1 MRERGFRGEGRI
13 KKGGL
18 IFLQFLILS
27 LFMIGLTA
35 CQVQPSYLPT
45 PTKTPYGVS
54 TTLPTAAA
62 APTQAATAAP
72 EPTQVPE
79 PAADA
84 APPQAPQSEV
94 ITVDNAS
101 LVVGSRLVSLDTP
114 TALAWSPDGSLLAV
128 LAADGIH
135 LFDGQDLSASRLVDP
150 GTGGGSSLVF
160 TPDGSS
166 IILAGYDGTIRVI
179 DAASGSA
186 ETLLDGVNANT
197 VAINPAGTLLAVGD
211 NQGKVHLLD
220 FPTGGLVEQLK
231 IGWPVWTVAFSP
243 DGTILNSGGDDG
255 MVWMWDVVNMQLLNK
270 YDYIGEV
277 WTIDFSPDG
286 VFFATGSADNSVR
299 LWDVLWAGTR
309 REVTFEGHGNDVLSI
324 DFNPDGTIIASGG
337 ADGFL
342 YLWDVVIGG
351 SLVRFEAAPGG
362 QVVSVAFSPDG
373 TTLATVNSNGPVDLW
388 RLP

>member
-1 MRERGFRGEGRI
+1 MKRLTP
-13 KKGGL
+13 L
-18 IFLQFLILS
+18 ILILS
-27 LFMIGLTA
+27 LIGLTA
-35 CQVQPSYLPT
+35 CQIQSTYLPT
-45 PTKTPYGVS
+45 PTKTPYGGVQAGAQS
-54 TTLPTAAA
+54 TSLPTAI
-62 APTQAATAAP
+62 PTEAATLPP
-72 EPTQVPE
+72 EPTTA

-84 APPQAPQSEV
+84 ASTAAPAPEM

-101 LVVGSRLVSLDTP
+101 QIASSRLVSLDNP
-114 TALAWSPDGSLLAV
+114 TDLAWSPDGSLLAV
-128 LAADGIH
+128 LAESGLS
-135 LFDGQDLSASRLVDP
+135 LFDGSDLTAAPRLIDP
-150 GTGGGSSLVF
+150 GTGGGSDL
-160 TPDGSS
+160 
-166 IILAGYDGTIRVI
+166 IILAGYDKTIRLV
-179 DAASGSA
+179 DVVSGEV

-197 VAINPAGTLLAVGD
+197 VAINPTGTMLAIGD
-211 NQGKVHLLD
+211 SAGKVHLLD
-220 FPTGGLVEQLK
+220 YPSGQIMQQLS
-231 IGWPVWTVAFSP
+231 IGWAIQTVAFSP

-286 VFFATGSADNSVR
+286 IFFATGSADNSVR
-299 LWDVLWAGTR
+299 LWDVLWSGTR
-309 REVTFEGHGNDVLSI
+309 REVTFEEHGNDVLSI

-351 SLVRFEAAPGG
+351 SLVHFQAAPSGE
-362 QVVSVAFSPDG
+362 VVSVAFSPDG